1 MKLIDIKR
9 KLYYNNSDEIVKKQY
24 LKGGMH
30 MKLTI
35 YDTRD
40 IGETLLR
47 LSESEALERLANG
60 EEIFLRTRPRDIY
73 AKVTLAD
80 IEQTKRLRELGV
92 YDRLEYY
99 KKPNQ

>member
-1 MKLIDIKR
+1 
-9 KLYYNNSDEIVKKQY
+9 
-24 LKGGMH
+24 